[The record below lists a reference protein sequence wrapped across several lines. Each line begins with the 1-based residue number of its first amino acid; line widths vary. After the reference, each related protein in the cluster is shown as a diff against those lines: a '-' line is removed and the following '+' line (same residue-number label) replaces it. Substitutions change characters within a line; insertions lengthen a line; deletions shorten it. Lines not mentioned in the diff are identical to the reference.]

1 MIKSYLPKFSPFLNK
16 TVLYLLLGLSA
27 LLFLAWYFSNITIY
41 IFISLVLAT
50 ILRPLTNYI
59 SQTQFYKVKTPRI
72 IAVIL
77 SLLLLVLVLGLFI
90 LLFVPL
96 ISEQIQVIANLNYE
110 SLYQRMTKPLKSL
123 ETYIVENQ
131 LWDAKDGFL
140 VEGLKENLLSLIAEI
155 NLQQILNRI
164 LSITGNV
171 LVGILAV
178 TFITFFFLYETA
190 SRRRQLIA
198 FIPNGYFEV
207 TISAIHKIEKLLSN
221 YLIGLLFQMISIF
234 SIAAVGLSILGIKY
248 ALTIAVFAA
257 VANLIPYAGPILGAS
272 FGIIVGVSTAGTF
285 LSTQDYIFLLLKI
298 VTVFSVVQLTD
309 NLVLQP
315 LIFSKSVKAHPLEIF
330 VIIFAGATI
339 AGVLGMIVAIP
350 FYTVLRVSTVELFK
364 GFKQY
369 RIFKLT

>member
-1 MIKSYLPKFSPFLNK
+1 M
-16 TVLYLLLGLSA
+16 
-27 LLFLAWYFSNITIY
+27 
-41 IFISLVLAT
+41 
-50 ILRPLTNYI
+50 
-59 SQTQFYKVKTPRI
+59 
-72 IAVIL
+72 

-110 SLYQRMTKPLKSL
+110 SLYQRMTKPLQSL
-123 ETYIVENQ
+123 ERYIVENQ

-140 VEGLKENLLSLIAEI
+140 AEGLRESVLSLVAKI
-155 NLQQILNRI
+155 NVQDIINRI

-178 TFITFFFLYETA
+178 SFITFFFLFETA
-190 SRRRQLIA
+190 TRRRQLISL
-198 FIPNGYFEV
+198 IPNGYFEV

-221 YLIGLLFQMISIF
+221 YLIGLLLQMISIF
-234 SIAAVGLSILGIKY
+234 SIAAIGLSILGIKY

-272 FGIIVGVSTAGTF
+272 FGIIVGISTTGTF
-285 LSTQDYIFLLLKI
+285 LSSQDYFFLLLKI

-330 VIIFAGATI
+330 VIIFAGATV
-339 AGVLGMIVAIP
+339 AGVIGMIAAIP
-350 FYTVLRVSTVELFK
+350 FYTVLRVSAVELFK

>member
-1 MIKSYLPKFSPFLNK
+1 M
-16 TVLYLLLGLSA
+16 A
-27 LLFLAWYFSNITIY
+27 LFLAWYFSNITIY
-41 IFISLVLAT
+41 IIISLVLAT

-59 SQTQFYKVKTPRI
+59 AQTQFYKVKTPRI

-77 SLLLLVLVLGLFI
+77 SMLLLVLILGLFI

-110 SLYQRMTKPLKSL
+110 SLYQRMARPLQGL
-123 ETYIVENQ
+123 EKYIVENQ
-131 LWDAKDGFL
+131 LWEAKDGFL
-140 VEGLKENLLSLIAEI
+140 VEGLKENLLSLIAKT
-155 NLQQILNRI
+155 NLQEVINRI

-178 TFITFFFLYETA
+178 SFITFFFLFETG
-190 SRRRQLIA
+190 SRRRQLIS

-207 TISAIHKIEKLLSN
+207 TISAIFKTEKLLSN
-221 YLIGLLFQMISIF
+221 YLLGLLLQMISIF

-257 VANLIPYAGPILGAS
+257 VANLIPYAGPVLGAS

-285 LSTQDYIFLLLKI
+285 LNTQDYIFLLLKI
-298 VTVFSVVQLTD
+298 GMVFSVVQVTD

-339 AGVLGMIVAIP
+339 AGIVGMIVAIP
-350 FYTVLRVSTVELFK
+350 FYTVLRVSVVELYK